1 VIAAH
6 SNLAAG
12 TLGALREQAQARL
25 ERAGADSPRLTALV
39 LLEHVSGKGRTE
51 ILAHPERSLDL
62 DQAARFQELVER
74 RSRREPLAYILGWR
88 EFYGRQF
95 LVTRETLIPRPETE
109 GLVEIA
115 LRRLASVSLH
125 SAPRL
130 LDVGTGSGAL
140 AVTLG
145 AERESLEVVCTDC
158 SLRALRVAR
167 QNAVNHSVHG
177 RIQTVAC
184 DLATAIQGKF
194 TVVLANLPYIPT
206 ADIETLEPE
215 VRQFEPRL
223 ALDGGEDGLNLLER
237 LIADL
242 PRLIEPGGFAA
253 FEFGDGQADPL
264 DWGARQLLP
273 TWAVDVQ
280 RDAAGNQRFLV
291 LDRPA

>member
-1 VIAAH
+1 VIATH

-51 ILAHPERSLDL
+51 ILAHPERSLDRE
-62 DQAARFQELVER
+62 QAARFQELVER
-74 RSRREPLAYILGWR
+74 RSQREPLAYILGWR

-95 LVTRETLIPRPETE
+95 LVTPDTLIPRPETE

-115 LRRLASVSLH
+115 VRRLASLSLH

-130 LDVGTGSGAL
+130 LDVGTGTGAL
-140 AVTLG
+140 AVTLA
-145 AERESLEVVCTDC
+145 AERESLEVVCTDY
-158 SLRALRVAR
+158 SLQALRVAR

-177 RIQTVAC
+177 CIQTVAC
-184 DLATAIQGKF
+184 DLATAIHGKF
-194 TVVLANLPYIPT
+194 NVVLANLPYIPT

-223 ALDGGEDGLNLLER
+223 ALDGGGDGLNLLER

-253 FEFGDGQADPL
+253 LEFGDGQANPL
-264 DWGARQLLP
+264 DRGARQLLP

-280 RDAAGNQRFLV
+280 RDAAGNERFLI
-291 LDRPA
+291 LERPA